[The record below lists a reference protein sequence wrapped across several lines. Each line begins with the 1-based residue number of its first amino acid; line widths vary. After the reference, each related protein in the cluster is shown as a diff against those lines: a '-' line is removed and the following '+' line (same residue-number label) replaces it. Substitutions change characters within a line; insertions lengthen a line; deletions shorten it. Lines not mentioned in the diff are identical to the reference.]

1 MKVKPYSMSQTIAIA
16 DNKAGR
22 REWIG
27 LAILILPTLL
37 VSIDMTVTYLAL
49 PAISAALKPT
59 SSELLWI
66 TDIYG
71 FLQAGLLIVMGTM
84 GDRVGLRKMLMMGG
98 FAFAIASAL
107 AAFSTSA
114 TMLILARAI
123 LGIAGA
129 SLLPITLS
137 LIRNMFHNDVQRTF
151 AMGLYTTCFSAGTM
165 IGPMI
170 GGFLLSQFWWGSV
183 FLIAVPIMLLLL
195 LLAPFFLP
203 EFKDEKA
210 EKIDVVSAALLI
222 SASLITIFG
231 IKQIAQNGIGWLSVV
246 SIVTGLGLAFL
257 FYRRQQL
264 ITEPL
269 LNLRL
274 FSNMHF
280 SKALLSLFIAVFS
293 WAGILL
299 FIGQY
304 LQLVAGLD
312 PFRAGLWTIPG
323 AAGSI
328 VLCMLAPIAVRHIRR
343 NYLIAAGLLI
353 LTSGIIIIAFT
364 NVQSF
369 ALVIISTILMS
380 GGCGVAVTLGIDMV
394 ITSVPPEKAGVA
406 AGISETSTGIGGA
419 LGVALLGSL
428 WTALYRNHLTLPA
441 NISATDTETVR
452 GTLGGALSIA
462 KTLNSADS
470 ATLMLN
476 ARESFMYS
484 LNITAGIC
492 VLLLIIV
499 AVWSLRSEIIEH

>member
-1 MKVKPYSMSQTIAIA
+1 MDWSCNSYTPH
-16 DNKAGR
+16 
-22 REWIG
+22 
-27 LAILILPTLL
+27 LL

-222 SASLITIFG
+222 SASLVTIFRN
-231 IKQIAQNGIGWLSVV
+231 KTYSAKRYWMVV
-246 SIVTGLGLAFL
+246 GCFNRNRAWSCI
-257 FYRRQQL
+257 
-264 ITEPL
+264 
-269 LNLRL
+269 
-274 FSNMHF
+274 
-280 SKALLSLFIAVFS
+280 FI
-293 WAGILL
+293 L
-299 FIGQY
+299 
-304 LQLVAGLD
+304 
-312 PFRAGLWTIPG
+312 
-323 AAGSI
+323 
-328 VLCMLAPIAVRHIRR
+328 
-343 NYLIAAGLLI
+343 
-353 LTSGIIIIAFT
+353 
-364 NVQSF
+364 
-369 ALVIISTILMS
+369 
-380 GGCGVAVTLGIDMV
+380 
-394 ITSVPPEKAGVA
+394 
-406 AGISETSTGIGGA
+406 
-419 LGVALLGSL
+419 
-428 WTALYRNHLTLPA
+428 
-441 NISATDTETVR
+441 SATAINYR
-452 GTLGGALSIA
+452 AIG
-462 KTLNSADS
+462 
-470 ATLMLN
+470 
-476 ARESFMYS
+476 
-484 LNITAGIC
+484 
-492 VLLLIIV
+492 
-499 AVWSLRSEIIEH
+499 